1 MRKGKQANSTI
12 RVKSQSKA
20 KTSATQRAYKNKLR
34 RRSKIP
40 LRTETASDENLC
52 EVTKNQ

>member
-40 LRTETASDENLC
+40 LRTQTASDENLF